1 VDSRVWFDVGR
12 LRSQSTQITKPF
24 SVFRGTRKGELP
36 SAPYG
41 YTLRTLRDVEVID
54 SELWLLLAIRQMARE
69 EEGRPP
75 STARIDELLDERSA
89 AAAENGIKSVQTNAP
104 GAVVV
109 DKNRGRQNRLA
120 VSLRSVQ
127 RVRPAARPPDDL
139 LTAIKRVL
147 FNVSFSMNRNPF
159 FMSASWTARRW
170 R

>member
-1 VDSRVWFDVGR
+1 MEVVTAAEYESCPSEVLTLAYGHK
-12 LRSQSTQITKPF
+12 LR
-24 SVFRGTRKGELP
+24 
-36 SAPYG
+36 A
-41 YTLRTLRDVEVID
+41 LRDIEVID
-54 SELWLLLAIRQMARE
+54 SELWLLLAIRQMAHE
-69 EEGRPP
+69 AEGRPP

-89 AAAENGIKSVQTNAP
+89 AAAENGIKSVQTSAP

-147 FNVSFSMNRNPF
+147 FI
-159 FMSASWTARRW
+159 
-170 R
+170 